1 MPRKSALA
9 AVVIVLALVLLP
21 VSGADASRA
30 RGSARV
36 RPTLANVPAYA
47 SYRQPMRFSGTG
59 SPRSMVYLQAYATN
73 GTWVTE
79 WRSHTDA
86 RGHYSIKAPTWWVHS
101 GAWRVKVGGRV
112 SGWHELTVTDPAARR
127 PGTAWAGIDRV
138 RWNPCNGVIRWKLNP
153 SNGLDGQLST
163 IKAAFRKL
171 TSLTGLRFAYA
182 GTTTTPINTNT
193 AVGPYDGYQI
203 LIGWSDPSYD
213 ANMTGGGSD
222 TWATTTPRWYA
233 SNEQMQSAVVALN
246 MDYRSQMIAGMA
258 PGGSFGMLMLHEL
271 GHVVGLDH
279 VDDQNQAM
287 YPTIIQGA
295 RTPDYGQGDKDGLW
309 SVGAAQGC
317 I

>member
-1 MPRKSALA
+1 MLKRLALV

-21 VSGADASRA
+21 ASSADASRSG
-30 RGSARV
+30 GSAGI
-36 RPTLANVPAYA
+36 RPTLRNVPGVAA
-47 SYRQPMRFSGTG
+47 YRQRLRFTGTG
-59 SPRSMVYLQAYATN
+59 RSRSRVYLQAYATN
-73 GTWVTE
+73 GSWVTE
-79 WRSHTDA
+79 WRSHTD
-86 RGHYSIKAPTWWVHS
+86 RSGHYSVKAPTWWIHS
-101 GAWRVKVGGRV
+101 GAWRVLVAGRV
-112 SGWHELTVTDPAARR
+112 SGWHEFTVNDPVARR

-153 SNGLDGQLST
+153 SNGLYGQLAT

-171 TSLTGLRFAYA
+171 SSLTGLRFAYA
-182 GTTTTPINTNT
+182 GTATTPIQTGT
-193 AVGPYDGYQI
+193 SVGPYDGYQI
-203 LIGWSDPSYD
+203 LIGWSDPTYD

-246 MDYRSQMIAGMA
+246 MDYRSQMIAGMR

-287 YPTIIQGA
+287 YPTILQGA
-295 RTPDYGQGDKDGLW
+295 RAPDYGQGDKDGLW

-317 I
+317 L